1 MRPRS
6 RCHLARGALLIAKEE
21 YPNLDI
27 DEYLDKLATLAREAE
42 PIVRAGEDTVER
54 VQLLSHFL
62 FELKGFE
69 GNAENYNDPRNSF
82 LNDVLNRRL
91 GLPITLSVVYLEV
104 GRRLGI
110 NLYGVS
116 FPNHFLVKAVDERGE
131 LIIDPFVG
139 GKILALDEIRARLTQ
154 IYGQPVELN
163 PAMLKARGARHI
175 LARMLRNLK
184 IIYMGASDW
193 TRALSALDRIIML
206 EPRSLDELVERGG
219 LFERLECFKPALDDY
234 QSFLS
239 QAPEHPAAEAAREAV
254 LRLIRQVALDKLIAR
269 QPGWLKFRKPAI
281 SSSRAAPP
289 SPIMNCGASS
299 RAPARAISITSR
311 KSKRSSRPTTT
322 SATRRIESR
331 PTRLRISTNC

>member
-1 MRPRS
+1 MNDARREFAMLAAKDPRPR
-6 RCHLARGALLIAKEE
+6 RRGALLIAKEE
-21 YPNLDI
+21 YPGLDLE
-27 DEYLDKLATLAREAE
+27 EYLDKIATLAREAE

-82 LNDVLNRRL
+82 LNDVIDRRL
-91 GLPITLSVVYLEV
+91 GIPITLSGGHLEV

-110 NLYGVS
+110 TRYGVS
-116 FPNHFLVKAVDERGE
+116 SASQFLVKAVDEGGE

-163 PAMLKARGARHI
+163 AAMLKQRGARHI

-193 TRALSALDRIIML
+193 TRALAALERIIML
-206 EPRSLDELVERGG
+206 GP
-219 LFERLECFKPALDDY
+219 
-234 QSFLS
+234 
-239 QAPEHPAAEAAREAV
+239 
-254 LRLIRQVALDKLIAR
+254 
-269 QPGWLKFRKPAI
+269 
-281 SSSRAAPP
+281 
-289 SPIMNCGASS
+289 
-299 RAPARAISITSR
+299 RAPDWMG
-311 KSKRSSRPTTT
+311 
-322 SATRRIESR
+322 E
-331 PTRLRISTNC
+331 